1 MASAVDEAPPTATES
16 TANAFALD
24 ERLAALGGL
33 GLDQLR
39 AEWRRLHRAA
49 PPARLSRDLLL
60 RSIAH
65 RLQEDAL
72 GGLRPA
78 AKRRLAGLARSRGRR
93 RASRPRRRRAVRL
106 KPGTTLVREWH
117 GRTHT
122 VLVLADGGFE
132 HQGRRYSSLTG
143 LARAI
148 TGARWSGPRFF
159 GLRRGTRPAG
169 AHAEADR
176 GGDA

>member
-49 PPARLSRDLLL
+49 PPVRLSRDLLL

-65 RLQEDAL
+65 RLQEDAF
-72 GGLRPA
+72 GGLGPA
-78 AKRRLAGLARSRGRR
+78 ARRRLAGLARGV
-93 RASRPRRRRAVRL
+93 AAQGKPTPAPAPVRL

-132 HQGRRYSSLTG
+132 CQGRRYSSLTE

-159 GLRRGTRPAG
+159 GLRRGIRPAG

>member
-1 MASAVDEAPPTATES
+1 MAAEGEPAPAPAT
-16 TANAFALD
+16 
-24 ERLAALGGL
+24 
-33 GLDQLR
+33 
-39 AEWRRLHRAA
+39 
-49 PPARLSRDLLL
+49 
-60 RSIAH
+60 
-65 RLQEDAL
+65 
-72 GGLRPA
+72 
-78 AKRRLAGLARSRGRR
+78 
-93 RASRPRRRRAVRL
+93 VRL

-132 HQGRRYSSLTG
+132 HQGRRYASLTR

-169 AHAEADR
+169 AHANADR